1 MNSLVCVK
9 QVPDTTAVK
18 IDPVTNTLIREGV
31 PSILN
36 PFDGFALEMAL
47 RLREQAGG
55 TVTLL
60 SMGPPQAAE
69 ALRTCLAVGGDRAF
83 LVSGREFGG
92 SDTLATSYILSCAV
106 KALEERTGERFDVI
120 FCGKQAIDGDTG
132 QVGPELAE
140 HLDLPQI
147 TYATNAAREN
157 GKLRVRRETAEGY
170 EVLECGLP
178 AVVSVTK
185 TPYEL
190 RYATVKGIFFSNRAE
205 IPVITPQEMEG
216 KIDLSRAGLKGSP
229 TKVKKSFTPQRS
241 KQCALVDEASPAASG
256 ARLAALLFE
265 ANKI

>member
-18 IDPVTNTLIREGV
+18 IDPVTNTLIREGI

-147 TYATNAAREN
+147 TYATDAAREN